1 MNIHVKLFTLISS
14 LLIACLFSAC
24 SLLPASEQVQI
35 YRLPTVTSGH
45 HQAETQNLSLRLM
58 TPHANQTLDSVRIA
72 VIPKGDQITNYKGI
86 RWSERAPILLR
97 DRLLDAFQTDGRI
110 QTITNDTSTFNVD
123 VELTSE
129 LLAFQSEYRN
139 GKPEIRIILDMH
151 LVNSQTQQVIASHRF
166 DIHQISE
173 NSDAKSVVKAF
184 GLACDSLS
192 REVVDWT
199 LNTRKKSLPP

>member
-1 MNIHVKLFTLISS
+1 MTIHVKLFRHISS
-14 LLIACLFSAC
+14 LLLATLVSAC

-35 YRLPTVTSGH
+35 YRLPTVTSTH
-45 HQAETQNLSLRLM
+45 TQAEKLNWSLRLM

-72 VIPKGDQITNYKGI
+72 VIPEGNLITNYKGI

-110 QTITNDTSTFNVD
+110 QTITSDTSTFNVD

-129 LLAFQSEYRN
+129 LSAFQSEYRN
-139 GKPEIRIILDMH
+139 GKPEIRVILDMH
-151 LVNSQTQQVIASHRF
+151 LVKSQSQQVIASHRF
-166 DIHQISE
+166 DIHQISK
-173 NSDAKSVVKAF
+173 NSDAKSIIQAF
-184 GLACDSLS
+184 GLACDNLS

-199 LNTRKKSLPP
+199 LNSKRP

>member
-1 MNIHVKLFTLISS
+1 MTIHVKLFTHISS
-14 LLIACLFSAC
+14 LLLACLLSAC
-24 SLLPASEQVQI
+24 SLLPATEQVEI
-35 YRLPTVTSGH
+35 YRLPTIASAH
-45 HQAETQNLSLRLM
+45 DQAETLNWSLRLM

-97 DRLLDAFQTDGRI
+97 DRLLDAFQTDGRL
-110 QTITNDTSTFNVD
+110 QTITSDTSTFNVD

-129 LLAFQSEYRN
+129 LSAFQSEYRN
-139 GKPEIRIILDMH
+139 GKPEVRIILDMH
-151 LVNSQTQQVIASHRF
+151 LVKSQSQQVITSHRF
-166 DIHQISE
+166 DVRQSSK
-173 NSDAKSVVKAF
+173 NSDAKSVIQAF

-199 LNTRKKSLPP
+199 INSKRP

>member
-1 MNIHVKLFTLISS
+1 MTIHVKLFRHISS
-14 LLIACLFSAC
+14 LLLATLVSAC

-35 YRLPTVTSGH
+35 YRLPTVTSAH
-45 HQAETQNLSLRLM
+45 TQAEKLNWSLRLM

-72 VIPKGDQITNYKGI
+72 VIPEGDLITNYKGI

-110 QTITNDTSTFNVD
+110 QTITSDTSTFNVD

-129 LLAFQSEYRN
+129 LSAFQSEYRN

-151 LVNSQTQQVIASHRF
+151 LVKSQSQQVIASHRF
-166 DIHQISE
+166 DIHQISK
-173 NSDAKSVVKAF
+173 NSDAKSVIQAF

-199 LNTRKKSLPP
+199 INSKRP

>member
-1 MNIHVKLFTLISS
+1 MTIHFKLLPHISS
-14 LLIACLFSAC
+14 LLLACLLSAC
-24 SLLPASEQVQI
+24 SLLPATEQVEI
-35 YRLPTVTSGH
+35 YRLPTIASAH
-45 HQAETQNLSLRLM
+45 DQAETLNWSLRLM

-86 RWSERAPILLR
+86 RWSERAPVLLR
-97 DRLLDAFQTDGRI
+97 DRLLDAFQTDGRL
-110 QTITNDTSTFNVD
+110 QTITSDTSTFNVD

-129 LLAFQSEYRN
+129 LSAFQSEYRN

-151 LVNSQTQQVIASHRF
+151 LVNSQSQQVITSHRF
-166 DIHQISE
+166 DVRQSSK
-173 NSDAKSVVKAF
+173 NSDTKSVVQAF

-199 LNTRKKSLPP
+199 INSKQP

>member
-1 MNIHVKLFTLISS
+1 MTIHVKRFPHISS
-14 LLIACLFSAC
+14 LLLACLLSAC

-35 YRLPTVTSGH
+35 YRLPAITSAH
-45 HQAETQNLSLRLM
+45 HQAEKLNWSLRLM

-72 VIPKGDQITNYKGI
+72 VIPERNLISNYKGI
-86 RWSERAPILLR
+86 RWSDRAPILLR

-110 QTITNDTSTFNVD
+110 QTITSDTSTFNVD

-129 LLAFQSEYRN
+129 LSAFQSEYRN

-151 LVNSQTQQVIASHRF
+151 LINSQSQQVVASHRF
-166 DIHQISE
+166 DVRQISK
-173 NSDAKSVVKAF
+173 NSDAKSVIQAF
-184 GLACDSLS
+184 GLACDNLS

-199 LNTRKKSLPP
+199 LNSKRP

>member
-1 MNIHVKLFTLISS
+1 MTIHVKLFRHISS
-14 LLIACLFSAC
+14 LLLATLVSAC

-35 YRLPTVTSGH
+35 YRLPTVTSAH
-45 HQAETQNLSLRLM
+45 TQAEKLNWSLRLM

-72 VIPKGDQITNYKGI
+72 VIPEGDLITNYKGI

-97 DRLLDAFQTDGRI
+97 DRLLDAFQTDGRL
-110 QTITNDTSTFNVD
+110 QTITSDTSTFNVD

-129 LLAFQSEYRN
+129 LSAFQSEYRN

-151 LVNSQTQQVIASHRF
+151 LVNSQSQQVVTSHRF
-166 DIHQISE
+166 DIHQSSK
-173 NSDAKSVVKAF
+173 NSDAKSVIQAF

-199 LNTRKKSLPP
+199 INSKRHSSL

>member
-1 MNIHVKLFTLISS
+1 MTIHVKLFRHISS
-14 LLIACLFSAC
+14 LLLATLVSAC

-35 YRLPTVTSGH
+35 YRLPTVTSAH
-45 HQAETQNLSLRLM
+45 TQAEKLNWSLRLM

-72 VIPKGDQITNYKGI
+72 VIPEGDLITNYKGI

-97 DRLLDAFQTDGRI
+97 DRLLDAFQTDGRL
-110 QTITNDTSTFNVD
+110 QTITSDTSTFNVD

-129 LLAFQSEYRN
+129 LSAFQSEYRN

-151 LVNSQTQQVIASHRF
+151 LVNSQSQQVIASHRF
-166 DIHQISE
+166 DVHQSSK
-173 NSDAKSVVKAF
+173 NSDAKSVIQAF

-199 LNTRKKSLPP
+199 INSKQP